1 VLTGALQIRDRFLAR
16 FCEAARARLRRSQ
29 ELLAA
34 GAFAHAAEIRL
45 ELYSLA
51 GEAAFLGCTEVYAL
65 ARQGEAAARR
75 IADDPAA
82 AVGCT
87 RAVRALGRALD
98 ALEADAAPGTRTATA
113 AAAPAIAP
121 PRRDAR
127 GRVLVVDDS
136 KLSADLLAALLVDE
150 GFAVETAND
159 GPGLERALSTFHF
172 DLALSDVNMPD
183 LDCALVCRRVRE
195 VVPRARV
202 VLVSGLGEDVLARE
216 CQRVSA
222 DGYVPRERG
231 LSAVLERVITEL
243 AARLGFA
250 GAAEVVGRRI

>member
-1 VLTGALQIRDRFLAR
+1 VLTGAVQLRARFLAR

-34 GAFAHAAEIRL
+34 GASAHAAEIRL
-45 ELYSLA
+45 ELYTLA
-51 GEAAFLGCTEVYAL
+51 GEAAFLGCTEVYSL
-65 ARQGEAAARR
+65 ARQGETAARR
-75 IADDPAA
+75 IADDPTVV
-82 AVGCT
+82 VGCT

-98 ALEADAAPGTRTATA
+98 TLEADGLAPGARAAPA
-113 AAAPAIAP
+113 AAAVSAP
-121 PRRDAR
+121 PRKDAR
-127 GRVLVVDDS
+127 GRILVVDDS
-136 KLSADLLAALLVDE
+136 KLSSDLLAALLVDE

-159 GPGLERALSTFHF
+159 GPGLERALSTFRL

-195 VVPRARV
+195 VAPRARV

-216 CQRVSA
+216 CQRVRA

-231 LSAVLERVITEL
+231 LSAVLERVLTET
-243 AARLGFA
+243 AARLGVA
-250 GAAEVVGRRI
+250 GAAEAAGRRV